1 MGGKFTE
8 LDTKLVNFLQGN
20 KATILSV
27 IFSINRTSF
36 LSLQEKKSFAPL
48 LDKRH
53 LYPNG
58 FQN

>member
-20 KATILSV
+20 KATTLSV

-36 LSLQEKKSFAPL
+36 LSLQEKN
-48 LDKRH
+48 H
-53 LYPNG
+53 LHH
-58 FQN
+58 